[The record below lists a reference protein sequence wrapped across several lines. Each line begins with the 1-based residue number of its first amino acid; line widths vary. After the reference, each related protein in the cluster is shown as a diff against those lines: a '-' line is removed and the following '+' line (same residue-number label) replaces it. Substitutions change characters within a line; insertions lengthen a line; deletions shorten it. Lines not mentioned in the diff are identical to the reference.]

1 MLCYLQLSTAFA
13 HHLMLTLWLFL
24 RLTYADMDVLFE
36 NKVSARNFRK
46 VKVDPYRSEHLVV
59 APDDDE
65 QVISVEKVD
74 VKHG

>member
-1 MLCYLQLSTAFA
+1 
-13 HHLMLTLWLFL
+13 MLTLSLFP

-59 APDDDE
+59 APEDDE
-65 QVISVEKVD
+65 NVISVERVD
-74 VKHG
+74 IKQG